1 MAPVQD
7 SSMISDPP
15 PSSRYIDYHYYDPA
29 AQLYAGLW
37 CLWFGATAFL
47 ALRVWCKITR
57 RHGLW
62 YDDYILIL
70 SWMILMSTDIII
82 TVEYATGYS
91 KGNWSDHMHILI
103 NTSSD
108 GTVVGQTLTK
118 TAFAVTLLRM
128 TQASARSRWPWQQAI
143 LWFCIISMNG
153 LMLTKGIFQWAK
165 LCGNSDYQ
173 QWYRIQG
180 WCLNYNYQQ
189 NYKEVGNIYN
199 IIMDFIF
206 AIFPWFITWP
216 LNLKRAEKIG
226 LCITLS
232 LGMLIAIITAVRTWW
247 KDTPLMHKHDHWYI
261 WRDAISEIWYSAEVA
276 GTIIV
281 QCIPVLRPFIKDLH
295 TSLTSKRLDV
305 SEPSRTT
312 IGGSTWR
319 GSTLI
324 EHRKSLPSRSA
335 SILSKIEDKKSP
347 GIFELMDIPEEPM
360 ATEQRIRG
368 YGYLADAYYEPNS
381 DSSVD
386 LPVQGKQIH
395 TTRTVQQLNGPLDSW
410 PLPTRAR

>member
-1 MAPVQD
+1 MAPVQEL
-7 SSMISDPP
+7 SMDTDLSAFT
-15 PSSRYIDYHYYDPA
+15 RRKDYHYYNPA
-29 AQLYAGLW
+29 GQIYAGLW
-37 CLWFGATAFL
+37 CLWAGATMFL
-47 ALRVWCKITR
+47 AMRVWCKVTR

-70 SWMILMSTDIII
+70 SW
-82 TVEYATGYS
+82 YATGYS

-128 TQASARSRWPWQQAI
+128 THASARSKWPWQQAV

-153 LMLTKGIFQWAK
+153 FMLTKCVFQWAK
-165 LCGNSDYQ
+165 LCGNDDYQ
-173 QWYRIQG
+173 QWYRMQG
-180 WCLNYNYQQ
+180 WCLNYDFEQ

-216 LNLKRAEKIG
+216 LNLKRAEKVG
-226 LCITLS
+226 LCVTLS
-232 LGMLIAIITAVRTWW
+232 LGMLIAVITAVRTWW
-247 KDTPLMHKHDHWYI
+247 KDTPLMHSHDHWYI
-261 WRDAISEIWYSAEVA
+261 WRDAMSEIWYSGEVA

-295 TSLTSKRLDV
+295 TSFTSKRLDT
-305 SEPSRTT
+305 SEPSHT

-319 GSTLI
+319 GSTLVD
-324 EHRKSLPSRSA
+324 HKKSIPSRSA
-335 SILSKIEDKKSP
+335 SILSKSEEKKTP
-347 GIFELMDIPEEPM
+347 GMFELMDIPEEPM
-360 ATEQRIRG
+360 ATDQTLRR
-368 YGYLADAYYEPNS
+368 YGYHANAYYDPNS
-381 DSSVD
+381 DSSVE
-386 LPVQGKQIH
+386 LPVQGPRIH
-395 TTRTVQQLNGPLDSW
+395 RTRTVQQQLNGPLDSW
-410 PLPTRAR
+410 PLPTTGHY